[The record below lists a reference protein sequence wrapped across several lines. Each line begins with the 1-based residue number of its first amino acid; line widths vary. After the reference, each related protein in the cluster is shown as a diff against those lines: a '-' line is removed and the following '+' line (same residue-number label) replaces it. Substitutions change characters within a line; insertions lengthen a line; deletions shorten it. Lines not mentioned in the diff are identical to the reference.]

1 MYWHYNRFLDHHA
14 AQELSLKA
22 ALVGYALAGAI
33 RKNDQF
39 QIQGSRL
46 AEQTGLHETSVKR
59 AAFELETAG
68 IISRQRRGRRSATL
82 YTWVM
87 VCPIGCEKTHHRSPK
102 ADASGTWAPT
112 ATNGA
117 ASHEVK
123 ATLNSG
129 LDHPVDSEWCQPDT
143 TSGVSLTSLINNKD
157 FSEID
162 KNLFLL
168 IMRKIS

>member
-46 AEQTGLHETSVKR
+46 AEQTGLHENSVKR
-59 AAFELETAG
+59 AAFELEAAG

-87 VCPIGCEKTHHRSPK
+87 VCPIGPRKPT
-102 ADASGTWAPT
+102 TAPPRLMQAVTGCLRQLT
-112 ATNGA
+112 A
-117 ASHEVK
+117 
-123 ATLNSG
+123 
-129 LDHPVDSEWCQPDT
+129 
-143 TSGVSLTSLINNKD
+143 
-157 FSEID
+157 
-162 KNLFLL
+162 LL
-168 IMRKIS
+168 AMR